1 MVQQAGLP
9 RTGGV
14 SFQAAMRRL
23 GYNPCFHSLTELTGG
38 SNLRPALFRK
48 IYTTPAP
55 ERYTLLRQVYDSY
68 AAACDIPTCLF
79 IEDLVQIYPDAKV
92 VLGLRSSAA
101 AWCKSHSGTIDVY
114 LDGQTWFSS
123 FAMLS
128 LRIRP
133 GRRFFGEFYA
143 EWRRRVGGPVSTSEV
158 YEAHARRVRAVVPET
173 RLLEFQAADGYGPL
187 CRFLGQPVPEEPYP
201 RLNDTKVL
209 LKTISVSVLIG
220 VITWIVILS
229 TGLALAS
236 SAWSLQA
243 RFR

>member
-1 MVQQAGLP
+1 M
-9 RTGGV
+9 
-14 SFQAAMRRL
+14 
-23 GYNPCFHSLTELTGG
+23 
-38 SNLRPALFRK
+38 
-48 IYTTPAP
+48 
-55 ERYTLLRQVYDSY
+55 
-68 AAACDIPTCLF
+68 
-79 IEDLVQIYPDAKV
+79 
-92 VLGLRSSAA
+92 
-101 AWCKSHSGTIDVY
+101 
-114 LDGQTWFSS
+114 
-123 FAMLS
+123 
-128 LRIRP
+128 
-133 GRRFFGEFYA
+133 
-143 EWRRRVGGPVSTSEV
+143 STSEV